1 MLVDFTGE
9 LSSLTHHSS
18 RSVSQLSLT
27 QVQAE
32 DSGNYTCQP
41 AGLNTVGN
49 HITPHHTT
57 SHHIPNHH
65 TICQEP
71 LLRLEWVS

>member
-9 LSSLTHHSS
+9 LSSLTHLSS
-18 RSVSQLSLT
+18 RSVSQLGLT

-41 AGLNTVGN
+41 AGLDK
-49 HITPHHTT
+49 
-57 SHHIPNHH
+57 
-65 TICQEP
+65 
-71 LLRLEWVS
+71 VSTGCPKKKGE

>member
-9 LSSLTHHSS
+9 LSSLSHHSS
-18 RSVSQLSLT
+18 KSVSQLSLT

-49 HITPHHTT
+49 YQSTPQSTTEHITTT
-57 SHHIPNHH
+57 L
-65 TICQEP
+65 EP
-71 LLRLEWVS
+71 TLPIG